1 MDTNINTATRNLT
14 TKLTWVAART
24 KLRSA
29 LDILRDAGLETGFV
43 LEALRQLPCEREAL
57 DHWRADGLSFVSI
70 FSGSIQG
77 VERAFTISTD
87 LDGEMCQEALAL
99 YDWVTLGGSHPDAEY
114 VEAFERAK
122 RRCPAFLAPVFTNLH
137 RQLT

>member
-57 DHWRADGLSFVSI
+57 DHWRATDEWI
-70 FSGSIQG
+70 
-77 VERAFTISTD
+77 ATD